1 MKLSLGVVLI
11 LMCAVIYVLAISE
24 VGMLL
29 LVLGGIIGG
38 IILWRK
44 K

>member
-24 VGMLL
+24 VGMLV
-29 LVLGGIIGG
+29 LVLSGLIGG
-38 IILWRK
+38 IILWMM
-44 K
+44 